1 MRMWYTQ
8 VETIPN
14 ITKKSWYKSPVFGM
28 FKYKLVPYS
37 LTHALE
43 LTGTLLWPRDSQPS
57 PRHIRILADM

>member
-28 FKYKLVPYS
+28 FKYK
-37 LTHALE
+37 HALE
-43 LTGTLLWPRDSQPS
+43 LTGMLLWPRDSQPS